1 MVDYSVHVWDI
12 RRPYI
17 PFASFNEHT
26 NVTTGIAWQGSD
38 SHCLLSISKDS
49 TIYKHA
55 FKDATRPALKANA
68 QGASLGR
75 FGDISFANKIK
86 EYEPK
91 TSGASNTKSSSFMY
105 VAFVVSTCMFIC
117 MCILE
122 VAVRRMWL
130 AAFSSI
136 WTIPKCTNSW

>member
-1 MVDYSVHVWDI
+1 LLISCSYHIASCALVVDYSVHVWDI

-68 QGASLGR
+68 QGASWGR

-86 EYEPK
+86 EYAPK
-91 TSGASNTKSSSFMY
+91 TSGASNTKSTSFMC
-105 VAFVVSTCMFIC
+105 V
-117 MCILE
+117 
-122 VAVRRMWL
+122 
-130 AAFSSI
+130 
-136 WTIPKCTNSW
+136 